1 MHQVRSLLP
10 TNIPWAACTATATAK
25 APNFSIQIFSMVS
38 LKCLCGWN
46 CRRMPK
52 TVSFKTGCAA
62 VQVRSD
68 VAENLGLKGSPLRE
82 APPGDAQSPRASGT
96 RFMLRRCQV
105 LLPFDRQN
113 LRYGV
118 IQRTLEWAEAKMR
131 PRQESRR
138 SQGDVFS

>member
-1 MHQVRSLLP
+1 MSK
-10 TNIPWAACTATATAK
+10 N
-25 APNFSIQIFSMVS
+25 
-38 LKCLCGWN
+38 
-46 CRRMPK
+46 
-52 TVSFKTGCAA
+52 VSFKTGCAA

-82 APPGDAQSPRASGT
+82 APPGDAQSIRK

-118 IQRTLEWAEAKMR
+118 IQRTLEHGRKQRCGHAKNH
-131 PRQESRR
+131 E
-138 SQGDVFS
+138 GDVFF